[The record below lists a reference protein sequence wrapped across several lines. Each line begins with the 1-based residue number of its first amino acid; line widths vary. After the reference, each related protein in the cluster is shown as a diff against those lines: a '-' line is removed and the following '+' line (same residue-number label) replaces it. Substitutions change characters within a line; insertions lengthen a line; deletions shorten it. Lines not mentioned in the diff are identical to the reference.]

1 MTYIIQGLAQL
12 EREIAYLG
20 GMCAA
25 SLMKKDIQ
33 LPPITAE
40 EMEEDLDLVDE
51 GAQQVMKQFIN
62 KYFHVKC
69 VVLNELDKEGLYN
82 FGQRA

>member
-1 MTYIIQGLAQL
+1 MTIDTDCFMCRYSFCVFYFKGLAQL
-12 EREIAYLG
+12 EREISYLG

-25 SLMKKDIQ
+25 SLMKKDIV

-51 GAQQVMKQFIN
+51 GAQQVCNFIEQM
-62 KYFHVKC
+62 VI
-69 VVLNELDKEGLYN
+69 V
-82 FGQRA
+82 